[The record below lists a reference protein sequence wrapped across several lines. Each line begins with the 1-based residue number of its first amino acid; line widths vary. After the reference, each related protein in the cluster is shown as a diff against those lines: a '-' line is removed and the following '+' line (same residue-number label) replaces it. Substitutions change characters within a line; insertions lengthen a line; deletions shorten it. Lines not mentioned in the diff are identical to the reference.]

1 MSILIKFL
9 LLLLS
14 LKKSLYFLHFSPSAL
29 GELWKEERKEREKIQ
44 GVPKGKN
51 QLKVEIKLLSNL
63 HSRPSQSSSS
73 YPLRSLLER
82 VKEALRPFLVFPLLL
97 L

>member
-1 MSILIKFL
+1 MSIQIKFL

-14 LKKSLYFLHFSPSAL
+14 LKKSLYFLLFSPSTL
-29 GELWKEERKEREKIQ
+29 GELWKEGKEREKIQ

-51 QLKVEIKLLSNL
+51 QLKVKIMLLSNL
-63 HSRPSQSSSS
+63 HRRPSQSSSS

-82 VKEALRPFLVFPLLL
+82 LKEALTPFSVFPLLL
-97 L
+97 S

>member
-1 MSILIKFL
+1 MTRDY
-9 LLLLS
+9 
-14 LKKSLYFLHFSPSAL
+14 KSSK
-29 GELWKEERKEREKIQ
+29 GKEREKIQ

-51 QLKVEIKLLSNL
+51 LLKVKIMLLSNL
-63 HSRPSQSSSS
+63 HRLPSRSSSS